1 MSKFREDLP
10 ELPLSPPD
18 SRVQSPEADS
28 VPPIRA
34 NYPERKIGQSSEESE
49 AHVRYDTP
57 ASGYRSSEA
66 MRIRDETPTSGH
78 RSIDDPSPEP
88 AAVLSQS
95 LASID
100 SEGSWLSGRK
110 GGSKRG
116 SAQLPPH
123 PLRDSASSLQRR
135 YREFSESGEE
145 LGIAEDEY
153 FSRLSP
159 GPEEFYKIHRQSTGN
174 PVPSSDDEEGG
185 SLASPTSSEL
195 TTKWGAVARQPT
207 VVHHHEPRAKSRE
220 GLLDDFESDSASEHR
235 AETPDIKRK
244 SYGLAQDIINEDES
258 GVHRATSIDFG
269 KHHARHVSAGS
280 ARLLDLKPRVSG
292 ESKRFSLE

>member
-1 MSKFREDLP
+1 MSKFREHLP

-18 SRVQSPEADS
+18 SRVQSPEADVVQ
-28 VPPIRA
+28 VPPIRTDH
-34 NYPERKIGQSSEESE
+34 PDKKVGQSSSEEP
-49 AHVRYDTP
+49 HVRYDTP
-57 ASGYRSSEA
+57 TSGYLET
-66 MRIRDETPTSGH
+66 MRMRDETPTSGH
-78 RSIDDPSPEP
+78 RSIDAPSPEP

-123 PLRDSASSLQRR
+123 PLRDSASSLQKR
-135 YREFSESGEE
+135 YKEYSESAEE

-159 GPEEFYKIHRQSTGN
+159 GPEEQYKVHRQSTGQA
-174 PVPSSDDEEGG
+174 VPSSDDEEGG
-185 SLASPTSSEL
+185 SLASPTSSEP
-195 TTKWGAVARQPT
+195 TTKWGAVGRQPT
-207 VVHHHEPRAKSRE
+207 VVHREPRAKSRE
-220 GLLDDFESDSASEHR
+220 GLLNDFEYDSASEPR
-235 AETPDIKRK
+235 SDTPDVKRK
-244 SYGLAQDIINEDES
+244 SYGLTQDIINENES
-258 GVHRATSIDFG
+258 GVQRATSIDLG

-280 ARLLDLKPRVSG
+280 ARLLELKPRVSG
-292 ESKRFSLE
+292 ESKRMSLG